1 MRQHPLFYALAA
13 IVLWASLA
21 TLGASVAAL
30 PPFFTVG
37 VSLMVGSL
45 CAIRHWRQWRV
56 PPATLLL
63 GVVGLFGYHFFLFV
77 AFRLAPAVEANLL
90 NYLWPLLIVL
100 LSPVLLPGYHL
111 NTRHILGAL
120 AGFVG
125 ARWWSLAASS
135 ASTSP
140 PCPAM
145 AALHWPPCCGPA
157 TAADQTRA
165 GFSHRRHRR
174 LLPALRRAVAG
185 LPRTDGTRMCTPA
198 PANG

>member
-1 MRQHPLFYALAA
+1 MTRHPLLYALAA

-77 AFRLAPAVEANLL
+77 AFRLA
-90 NYLWPLLIVL
+90 
-100 LSPVLLPGYHL
+100 
-111 NTRHILGAL
+111 R
-120 AGFVG
+120 
-125 ARWWSLAASS
+125 RWK
-135 ASTSP
+135 P
-140 PCPAM
+140 IC
-145 AALHWPPCCGPA
+145 
-157 TAADQTRA
+157 
-165 GFSHRRHRR
+165 
-174 LLPALRRAVAG
+174 
-185 LPRTDGTRMCTPA
+185 
-198 PANG
+198 